1 MRTSSIFLNFIRVL
15 FLPLPFMAACVSA
28 KIENCSIEK
37 ATEVADLKVKK
48 GGYKLNTLNRTITV
62 YPVFYD
68 FYYSPKDSNVRGNSA
83 RIFVDKKKCIVIGIR
98 YYQ

>member
-1 MRTSSIFLNFIRVL
+1 MTFVKVL
-15 FLPLPFMAACVSA
+15 FFPLAFMAACVST
-28 KIENCSIEK
+28 KLENCSKEK
-37 ATEVADLKVKK
+37 AMKVADLKVKK

-83 RIFVDKKKCIVIGIR
+83 QIFVDKKKCMVIGIR